1 MKINDK
7 IIIAFLVSAG
17 IFSVIQATQ
26 YIKTLSLEKKIE
38 LISVAKSSD
47 GKIVL
52 CSGVWEDQKPKMG
65 A

>member
-7 IIIAFLVSAG
+7 VIVAFLVSAG
-17 IFSVIQATQ
+17 IFSVTQATQ
-26 YIKTLSLEKKIE
+26 YIKTLSLEKKTD
-38 LISVAKSSD
+38 LISVAKASD

-52 CSGVWEDQKPKMG
+52 CSGVWEDQKPKSG